1 MPSFGELKQLAQLP
15 LVMVAVKLTWNTLTK
30 QEKDERL
37 TDMWVAIVATDNSL
51 LSKGMENIYDWCIKN
66 YE

>member
-1 MPSFGELKQLAQLP
+1 MPDYVELKQLAQLP
-15 LVMVAVKLTWNTLTK
+15 LVMVAVRLTWNTLTK

-37 TDMWVAIVATDNSL
+37 TDMWVAIVMTENPL
-51 LSKGMENIYDWCIKN
+51 LSKGMENIYDWCVKN

>member
-15 LVMVAVKLTWNTLTK
+15 LVMVSVKLTWNTLTK

-51 LSKGMENIYDWCIKN
+51 LSKGMESIYDWCLKS